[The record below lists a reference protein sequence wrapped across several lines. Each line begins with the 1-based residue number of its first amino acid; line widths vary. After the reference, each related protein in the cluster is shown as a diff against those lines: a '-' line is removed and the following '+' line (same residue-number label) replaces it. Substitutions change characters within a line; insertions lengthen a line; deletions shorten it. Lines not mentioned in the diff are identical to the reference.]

1 VQQIAGFLGLVS
13 SEQSAGD
20 KQNRGEI
27 TRVGDSRLRNK
38 LIQSA
43 WVAIRQDSELREFP
57 FGSQSEV
64 GSINNFGHLA
74 GIAFDNPSGPIH
86 GFIFGGS
93 SFGRFD
99 FPVHPSPLRTQ
110 STIKASTAAC
120 SLTRLWIRLC
130 DYQWAPVRTLLLLAW
145 DEQSAPDR
153 RECVQRHHEPQNR
166 FRCNTPEL
174 IA

>member
-99 FPVHPSPLRTQ
+99 FPG
-110 STIKASTAAC
+110 ASITAPNAINDQGEHGGVFFDPFVD
-120 SLTRLWIRLC
+120 T
-130 DYQWAPVRTLLLLAW
+130 AM
-145 DEQSAPDR
+145 
-153 RECVQRHHEPQNR
+153 
-166 FRCNTPEL
+166 
-174 IA
+174 